1 MTSADYVIVGAGSAG
16 CVLAERLSADEHT
29 HVVLL
34 EAGSQDPNSIAE
46 LRVPGLFPRTFGS
59 EVDWGFQTV
68 PQGGLNGRT
77 IPYPRGKALGGSS
90 SINGQLWTL
99 GHRAD
104 YDAWATAGCVG
115 WGYADVLP
123 YFEKAES
130 ERIRLAGI
138 RYPNPVTPDF
148 ITACA
153 RVGHVPAGP
162 QEDGYTLARATH
174 RDGLRWSSADSY
186 LGPAGDRPNFEVITG
201 GLVRRVLF
209 EDTHAVG
216 VELETDG
223 GVAQIRADREVIL
236 AAGAVGSPHLLM
248 LSGIGPSGHLAEHG
262 IQVLVD
268 APGVGQNLFD
278 HLLVPL
284 AFAGR
289 GFESP
294 GVDAGLEEIQR
305 YLDDRIGP
313 LDSIL
318 SEALVFLRTREELDG
333 PDIEVVLMLVPFGEH
348 ETSVQHGLALGVI
361 LLRPESR
368 GSVTLRT
375 ANPHD
380 APLIDPGF
388 LSDTHGADLATTV
401 AGVRK
406 AQDIV
411 DQPVLSKWLGEPL
424 TPGAMSAET
433 PDIVEYIRRTGLS
446 IFHPVSTCR
455 MGPDPQSV
463 VDLEFQ
469 VRGTSGLR
477 VVDAAAMPS
486 QVRGHTHAPVTML
499 AERASELILKQGST
513 ISMV

>member
-1 MTSADYVIVGAGSAG
+1 MTTADYVIVGAGSAG

-29 HVVLL
+29 RVVLL
-34 EAGSQDPNSIAE
+34 EAGGPDPNSIPE
-46 LRVPGLFPRTFGS
+46 LRVPILFPRTFGS
-59 EVDWGFQTV
+59 EVDWGFTTV
-68 PQGGLNGRT
+68 PQAGLNGRT
-77 IPYPRGKALGGSS
+77 IPYPRGKTLGGSS
-90 SINGQLWTL
+90 SINAQLWTL

-104 YDAWATAGCVG
+104 YDAWAAAGCVG

-123 YFEKAES
+123 YFEKAED

-138 RYPNPVTPDF
+138 RYPSPVTPDF
-148 ITACA
+148 LTACA
-153 RVGHVPAGP
+153 RVGHAPAGA
-162 QEDGYTLARATH
+162 QQQGYTLARATH
-174 RDGLRWSSADSY
+174 HDGLRWSSADGY
-186 LGPAGDRPNFEVITG
+186 LGPARDRRNLRVLTG

-209 EDTHAVG
+209 DGAHAVG
-216 VELETDG
+216 VERETDD
-223 GVAQIRADREVIL
+223 GVQQIRADREVIL
-236 AAGAVGSPHLLM
+236 AAGAIGSPHLLM
-248 LSGIGPSGHLAEHG
+248 LSGIGPGGHLAEHG

-268 APGVGQNLFD
+268 APGVGQDLSD

-284 AFAGR
+284 AFTAR

-294 GVDAGLEEIQR
+294 GVDAGPEEIQR
-305 YLDDRIGP
+305 YLEDRTGP
-313 LDSIL
+313 LNSIL

-333 PDIEVVLMLVPFGEH
+333 PDVEVVLLLAPYGEH
-348 ETSVQHGLALGVI
+348 ETSAQHGLALGVI

-375 ANPHD
+375 AGPHD

-388 LSDTHGADLATTV
+388 LSDTDGADLATTV

-406 AQDIV
+406 AQDILG
-411 DQPVLSKWLGEPL
+411 QPVLSKWLGEPL
-424 TPGAMSAET
+424 TPGAMSADT
-433 PDIVEYIRRTGLS
+433 ADIVEYIRRTGLS

-455 MGPDPQSV
+455 MGPGPQSV
-463 VDLEFQ
+463 VDLQFQ

-499 AERASELILKQGST
+499 AERASELILKQR
-513 ISMV
+513 